1 MRSFIKVLRQNP
13 VQQKLSTNEQVNSWS
28 KMVLLLSIL
37 SEFWFR
43 LFKMCMVL
51 INLPTKNDQELSKFM
66 VFSRIQTDLYTGFHY
81 YKTGRLLD
89 HYMADSPGDIWKCV
103 SAALD
108 ASTSHTIIPYKVI
121 NLISCTK
128 YGIVTGLLTDQ
139 CPLIG
144 IILLQHWAHSTNHC
158 SSDQLVT
165 TD

>member
-108 ASTSHTIIPYKVI
+108 ASTSSITP
-121 NLISCTK
+121 SWC
-128 YGIVTGLLTDQ
+128 
-139 CPLIG
+139 C
-144 IILLQHWAHSTNHC
+144 LLQHYLESDSDCSYVIDHHVNAWTNPITHRIF
-158 SSDQLVT
+158 QKFAV
-165 TD
+165 